1 MNPGG
6 SVKDRVAL
14 RIIKDAEEYLI
25 YSIKFNLIREGRL
38 LPWKSIY

>member
-25 YSIKFNLIREGRL
+25 QFNLI
-38 LPWKSIY
+38 